1 MVLFTILLS
10 SHPVQSQRQKFSMPN
25 PNPAIIILIRDNSD
39 DKEPLALYMS
49 HISAKSD
56 IGGTHGKSQ
65 ITVKLL
71 RAAGERGMPCRNEKL
86 NVVLFENAGLPELTM
101 PDVFQESLVMV
112 PAKAAKLE
120 RLIAESRDICDTHRC
135 KRKQDVGYGEVIVKV
150 GNVETSFSCVKD
162 LLKQNKKVKFIIINE
177 LTTATSGVRISLSE
191 GIYLAQQKNPDRGYV
206 VEQSP
211 GRYGADRLN
220 MYPGYSVKYTDFNQA
235 TKAYAYENSKVKAT
249 QKKHGMN
256 LLTAFFEPSKKKAAK
271 VTPN

>member
-10 SHPVQSQRQKFSMPN
+10 SPPVQSQRHLFSVPSPN
-25 PNPAIIILIRDNSD
+25 NAIIILIRDNSD

-56 IGGTHGKSQ
+56 IGGSAGKSQ

-86 NVVLFENAGLPELTM
+86 NVVLFENAGLPEMTM

-120 RLIAESRDICDTHRC
+120 RLIAESRDICDT
-135 KRKQDVGYGEVIVKV
+135 KTVKIKQDVGYGEVIVKV

-162 LLKQNKKVKFIIINE
+162 LLKQNKKEKFIIINS
-177 LTTATSGVRISLSE
+177 LTSGRISL
-191 GIYLAQQKNPDRGYV
+191 N
-206 VEQSP
+206 
-211 GRYGADRLN
+211 
-220 MYPGYSVKYTDFNQA
+220 
-235 TKAYAYENSKVKAT
+235 
-249 QKKHGMN
+249 
-256 LLTAFFEPSKKKAAK
+256 
-271 VTPN
+271 

>member
-1 MVLFTILLS
+1 VVVVFTILLS
-10 SHPVQSQRQKFSMPN
+10 SHPVQSQRQKFSTPT

-49 HISAKSD
+49 YRSARSD
-56 IGGTHGKSQ
+56 IGGNSKSQ

-120 RLIAESRDICDTHRC
+120 RLIAESRDICVTHRC
-135 KRKQDVGYGEVIVKV
+135 KMKRDVGYGEVIVKV
-150 GNVETSFSCVKD
+150 GNVETSFSCVND
-162 LLKQNKKVKFIIINE
+162 LLKQNKKVKFIIINAH
-177 LTTATSGVRISLSE
+177 TTITSGVRISLQE
-191 GIYLAQQKNPDRGYV
+191 CIYLAQQKNPDRGYV
-206 VEQSP
+206 VEKSP
-211 GRYGADRLN
+211 GRFGADRLN

-235 TKAYAYENSKVKAT
+235 TKAYAFENSRAKAT
-249 QKKHGMN
+249 QKKHVMN